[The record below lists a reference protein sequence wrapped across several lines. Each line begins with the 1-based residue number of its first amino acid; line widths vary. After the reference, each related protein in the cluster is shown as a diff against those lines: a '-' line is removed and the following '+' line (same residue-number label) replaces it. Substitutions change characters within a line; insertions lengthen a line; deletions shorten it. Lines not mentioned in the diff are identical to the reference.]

1 MYEKGKNFKNKVV
14 SFGKDKINYVMNG
27 MSSFGNQVISD
38 EHKQLIINELDKL
51 KNANQITDKEY
62 NHAIQQISKNDGVL
76 GMKDTFVNML
86 EPVQH
91 MVKVVGDWI
100 FNTGDADFPSKQ
112 THVKLLWVPKMYKH
126 YVKDKIPD
134 KNQKPDLEVD
144 DFMVII
150 KEIHDT
156 PMEKIYSDMDSVD
169 SLIANTLNGCIGPGC
184 KDGIVSPPIL
194 MEKDIRVTDSIRRKE
209 ILNDMKQ
216 QKEKELA
223 EANKTE
229 ATVPVVVPVPI
240 QQTKVNV

>member
-1 MYEKGKNFKNKVV
+1 MN
-14 SFGKDKINYVMNG
+14 VMNG

-38 EHKQLIINELDKL
+38 EHKQLIINELEKL

-134 KNQKPDLEVD
+134 KNQKL
-144 DFMVII
+144 FAF
-150 KEIHDT
+150 T
-156 PMEKIYSDMDSVD
+156 EKKFKKV
-169 SLIANTLNGCIGPGC
+169 L
-184 KDGIVSPPIL
+184 
-194 MEKDIRVTDSIRRKE
+194 E
-209 ILNDMKQ
+209 ILFF
-216 QKEKELA
+216 
-223 EANKTE
+223 
-229 ATVPVVVPVPI
+229 VF
-240 QQTKVNV
+240 